1 MSEIFTRV
9 EAEIKEAMKA
19 KNADRLSALRMM
31 KSALANKQIEDRE
44 KFSDAEAIKALQTLA
59 KQRRESA
66 EAFRAAGRDE
76 QAAKEEAELAVVEE
90 FLPAAASEADIERA
104 VDEAI
109 AESGAS
115 SAKEIGRVMPLAMS
129 KLAGKTVDGKAVNAK
144 VRSRLAE

>member
-1 MSEIFTRV
+1 MSEIFNRV
-9 EAEIKEAMKA
+9 DAEIKEAMKA

-31 KSALANKQIEDRE
+31 KSALANKQIENRDA
-44 KFSDAEAIKALQTLA
+44 FDDAEATKALQTLA

-90 FLPAAASEADIERA
+90 FLPASASPEEIAAA

-109 AESGAS
+109 AESGAT
-115 SAKEIGRVMPLAMS
+115 SAKDIGRVMPLAMK
-129 KLAGKTVDGKAVNAK
+129 KLAGKTVDGKAVNERVRAK
-144 VRSRLAE
+144 LS

>member
-1 MSEIFTRV
+1 MSDIFTRV
-9 EAEIKEAMKA
+9 DAEIKEAMKA

-44 KFSDAEAIKALQTLA
+44 KFDEAEATKALQTLA

-66 EAFRAAGRDE
+66 EAFRAAGRDD

-90 FLPAAASEADIERA
+90 FLPASASPEEIAAA

-109 AESGAS
+109 AETGAT
-115 SAKEIGRVMPLAMS
+115 SARDIGRVMPLAMK
-129 KLAGKTVDGKAVNAK
+129 KLAGKTVDGRAVNER
-144 VRSRLAE
+144 VRSRLT

>member
-1 MSEIFTRV
+1 MSDILTRV
-9 EAEIKEAMKA
+9 DAEIKEAMKA

-44 KFSDAEAIKALQTLA
+44 KFDEAEATKALQTLA

-66 EAFRAAGRDE
+66 EAFRAAGRDD

-90 FLPAAASEADIERA
+90 FLPASASPEEIAAA

-109 AESGAS
+109 AETGAT
-115 SAKEIGRVMPLAMS
+115 SARDIGRVMPLAMK
-129 KLAGKTVDGKAVNAK
+129 KLAGKTVDGRAVNER
-144 VRSRLAE
+144 VRSRLG

>member
-1 MSEIFTRV
+1 MSDILTRV
-9 EAEIKEAMKA
+9 DAEIKEAMKA

-44 KFSDAEAIKALQTLA
+44 KFDEAEATKALQTLA

-66 EAFRAAGRDE
+66 EAFRAAGRDD

-90 FLPAAASEADIERA
+90 FLPASASPEEIAAA

-109 AESGAS
+109 AETGAT
-115 SAKEIGRVMPLAMS
+115 SARDIGRVMPLAMK
-129 KLAGKTVDGKAVNAK
+129 KLAGKTVDGRAVNER
-144 VRSRLAE
+144 VRSRLT

>member
-1 MSEIFTRV
+1 MSEIFNRV

-31 KSALANKQIEDRE
+31 KSALANKQIENRE
-44 KFSDAEAIKALQTLA
+44 KFDDAEATKALQTLA

-76 QAAKEEAELAVVEE
+76 QAAKEEAELAVVDE
-90 FLPAAASEADIERA
+90 FLPASASPEEIAAA

-109 AESGAS
+109 AESGAT
-115 SAKEIGRVMPLAMS
+115 SARDIGRVMPLAMK
-129 KLAGKTVDGKAVNAK
+129 KLAGKTVDGKAVNER
-144 VRSRLAE
+144 VRARLS